1 MGLAKEPS
9 ARCGC
14 DRHTNILQL
23 CADLVRIFG
32 FEGALAYSGGL
43 QGGLSVFPPRESCET
58 ALPSKRQHGIEEEG
72 TRVLT

>member
-1 MGLAKEPS
+1 MGLAKDRS
-9 ARCGC
+9 VRCGC

-43 QGGLSVFPPRESCET
+43 QGGLSVFPYVNRARQP
-58 ALPSKRQHGIEEEG
+58 LPSKR
-72 TRVLT
+72 